1 MSKQQWMVAGAAFA
15 LVTACAQTAKHDENT
30 AVRAEAEV
38 PVPMV
43 RPSAPVAAADMA
55 LVRSQKLMAESF
67 HGGVMP
73 GYYAPPPEQH
83 RENYAPIKDNGIL
96 RAAEQPVSTF
106 SIDVDTGAYANV
118 RRFLRQGQLPVQDAV
133 RVEEMINYFDYG
145 YAPPKDRSQPFSV
158 HTEIAPTPWN
168 AKTHLLRIGLQGWQ
182 ASGPLPPS
190 NLVFLVD
197 VSGSMHS
204 PDKLQL
210 AVSSLKML
218 VQQLG
223 PNDRISLVTYAG
235 QSGVVLEPTPAS
247 ERVKII
253 SALDRLQAGGSTAG
267 ASGIELAY
275 AMARQGN
282 IEGGINRVLLVTD
295 GDFNVGVTNFEQLM
309 DMVERERK
317 DGVALSTLGFG
328 TGNYN
333 DHLMEQLANRG
344 NGNYHYIDGLEEA
357 RRALVA
363 SRASTLLTI
372 ASDVKIQVEFNP
384 AVVAEYRLIG
394 YENRAL
400 EREDFSNDQVDAGDI
415 GAGHNV
421 TALYEVALVGSG
433 GERIAPLRYGS
444 NKPAGTA
451 QELAHLRL
459 RYKQPGESDSRLI
472 EQPIGRDAVKT
483 SLAQASESFRFAA
496 AVAAFGQNLRGGR
509 FTEGFDN
516 GALLALARAAR
527 GEDADGWR
535 SEFLQLVQLA
545 DSLSQPVR
553 TGAMESQEC
562 VSERGCG

>member
-1 MSKQQWMVAGAAFA
+1 MKQQQWMVAVGAFA
-15 LVTACAQTAKHDENT
+15 LVTACAQTAKQDEHMP
-30 AVRAEAEV
+30 VRAGAETTA
-38 PVPMV
+38 PMV
-43 RPSAPVAAADMA
+43 RPSAPVAAADMT

-168 AKTHLLRIGLQGWQ
+168 AKTHLMRIGLQGWQ
-182 ASGPLPPS
+182 PSGPLPPS

-197 VSGSMHS
+197 VSGSMQG
-204 PDKLQL
+204 PDRLPL
-210 AVSSLKML
+210 AVSSLKL
-218 VQQLG
+218 LAQQMG
-223 PNDRISLVTYAG
+223 PKDRISLVTYAG
-235 QSGVVLEPTPAS
+235 RTEVVLEPTSAS
-247 ERVKII
+247 ERVKIMT
-253 SALDRLQAGGSTAG
+253 ALDRLQPSGSTAG
-267 ASGIELAY
+267 ASGIQLAY
-275 AMARQGN
+275 AMAQQGF
-282 IEGGINRVLLVTD
+282 IEGGINRVMLVTD

-317 DGVALSTLGFG
+317 GGVALSTLGFG

-357 RRALVA
+357 RRALVV
-363 SRASTLLTI
+363 SRTSTLMTI

-400 EREDFSNDQVDAGDI
+400 AREDFSNDQVDAGDI

-421 TALYEVALVGSG
+421 TALYEIALVGSG
-433 GERIAPLRYGS
+433 GERIDALRYGS
-444 NKPAGTA
+444 DVSSVKGS
-451 QELAHLRL
+451 ELAHLRL
-459 RYKQPGESDSRLI
+459 RYKQPGETVSHLI
-472 EQPIGRDAVKT
+472 EQPIRRDAVKAN
-483 SLAQASESFRFAA
+483 LAQASESFRFAA

-527 GEDADGWR
+527 GDDVDGWR

-545 DSLSQPVR
+545 DSL
-553 TGAMESQEC
+553 GAPGQ
-562 VSERGCG
+562 